1 VIDMDFEEVKLLSS
15 AYLFQNYGRE
25 DICFSRGEKEFL
37 YDLEGNRYTDYVAGI
52 AVNALGHNHPALVR
66 AISEQAQKM
75 IHVSN
80 LYYVQEQA
88 DLGEAIASIVPSPLG
103 VSMFVNS
110 GAEANEAALKLA
122 SKATGRKQFV
132 ACKNSFHGRT
142 AGALSA
148 TGQVKYQTG
157 FEPLLSQ
164 AFSFVP
170 FNDPEAMKTA
180 VTKETAGVML
190 EPVQG
195 EGGVLS
201 ATREFVKTARDVCSD
216 TGALLIIDEVQ
227 TGMGRTGKWFG
238 FQHFNIVPD
247 MITLAKALGGGVP
260 IGALVST
267 REISKA
273 FTPGSHGTTFGGNP
287 LACAAACAVI
297 DTMKKDKL
305 VERSA
310 ELGDRWRSDLAK
322 IVSGHE
328 VVKDVRG
335 IGLMT
340 GIEMGDKAKEFQRYG
355 LERRL
360 LINVAAAKVVRVV
373 PPLIISDASVRVFN
387 DSLESFLSGQ

>member
-1 VIDMDFEEVKLLSS
+1 MEFKEVKLLSS

-25 DICFSRGEKEFL
+25 DICFSRGEREFL
-37 YDLEGNRYTDYVAGI
+37 YDLQGNCYIDYVAGI

-88 DLGEAIASIVPSPLG
+88 DLGEALASIVPSPLG

-122 SKATGRKQFV
+122 SKATGRKRFV

-148 TGQVKYQTG
+148 TGQAKYQAG

-170 FNDPEAMKTA
+170 FNDPEALKSA
-180 VTKETAGVML
+180 VDKETAGIIL

-195 EGGVLS
+195 EGGVIS
-201 ATREFVKTARDVCSD
+201 ATSEFMKTARDVCDD
-216 TGALLIIDEVQ
+216 TGALMIVDEVQ

-287 LACAAACAVI
+287 LACAAALAVI
-297 DTMKKDKL
+297 KTMKSDDL
-305 VERSA
+305 VKRSA
-310 ELGDRWRSDLAK
+310 ELGEKWRSDLNR
-322 IVSGHE
+322 IVSGAE
-328 VVKDVRG
+328 CVKGVRG
-335 IGLMT
+335 HGLMT
-340 GIEMGDKAKEFQRYG
+340 GIEMGDKAKEFQHFG
-355 LERRL
+355 LGKRL
-360 LINVAAAKVVRVV
+360 LINVAAAKVVRAV
-373 PPLIISDASVRVFN
+373 PPLIVSDASVATFN
-387 DSLESFLSGQ
+387 KNLADFLAAQ